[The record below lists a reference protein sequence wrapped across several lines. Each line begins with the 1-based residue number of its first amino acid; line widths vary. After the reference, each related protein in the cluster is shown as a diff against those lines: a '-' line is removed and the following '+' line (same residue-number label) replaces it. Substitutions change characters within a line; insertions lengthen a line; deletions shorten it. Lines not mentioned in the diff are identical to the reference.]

1 MGTRNGSE
9 TAVGV
14 LQAFYRKRQWRQAE
28 LARMLGVTGETVVKV
43 LRNLGDAGVP
53 LTRDD
58 SDRPQ
63 VWWTKARG
71 WVPGGVFFPKERVP
85 ALLRTLVRSP
95 RSRERDACWNT
106 QLKWLHLAR
115 RRAQR
120 RIPLLYP
127 RPNKR
132 GSRWSKK
139 APTHRSR

>member
-14 LQAFYRKRQWRQAE
+14 LQAFYLKRQWRQAE

-63 VWWTKARG
+63 VWWTMAPG
-71 WVPGGVFFPKERVP
+71 WV
-85 ALLRTLVRSP
+85 
-95 RSRERDACWNT
+95 
-106 QLKWLHLAR
+106 
-115 RRAQR
+115 
-120 RIPLLYP
+120 
-127 RPNKR
+127 
-132 GSRWSKK
+132 
-139 APTHRSR
+139 